1 MGAHKKLSLEQIVE
15 FRHEFKTNIALWL
28 TMSYRTGVSRSVCQT
43 ILANTAHSDTSYS
56 PQLLTKRQTTWLAK
70 YIRENEVDRHSFHM
84 TREQLSEYMNKIP
97 ERKKAK
103 QIIYRQAA
111 KLKRQAASLEKFKA
125 RLALADIERSK
136 KLEEK
141 QRKIAEKKAASATRI
156 KISTESEEEKLRKL
170 LQDKADAIQ
179 PRPNPLTWWIPPTP
193 TNIAAENGDAQ
204 I

>member
-28 TMSYRTGVSRSVCQT
+28 TMSYRTGMSRGVCQT

-56 PQLLTKRQTTWLAK
+56 PQLLTKRQTTWLSK
-70 YIRENEVDRHSFHM
+70 YMRENEVDRHSFHM

-97 ERKKAK
+97 ERHKARK
-103 QIIYRQAA
+103 VIYRQAE
-111 KLKRQAASLEKFKA
+111 KLKRQAVSLEKFKS
-125 RLALADIERSK
+125 RLAIADAERAK

-141 QRKIAEKKAASATRI
+141 QRRIAERKAAAAARI
-156 KISTESEEEKLRKL
+156 KIATESEEEKLRKL
-170 LQDKADAIQ
+170 LQEKADAIQ
-179 PRPNPLTWWIPPTP
+179 PRPNPLTWWITPTP
-193 TNIAAENGDAQ
+193 SNTAAENGDAQ